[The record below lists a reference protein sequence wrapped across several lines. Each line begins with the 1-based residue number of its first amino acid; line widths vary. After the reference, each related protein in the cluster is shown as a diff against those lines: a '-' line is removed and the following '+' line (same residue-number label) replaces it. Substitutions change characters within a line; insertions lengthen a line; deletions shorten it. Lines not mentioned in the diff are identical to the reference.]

1 MAWRTRGMSS
11 NNSRSRRHTHRDEET
26 ASLLMDEK
34 NNELISELN
43 TKVGMLKSGAWDI
56 NKLIKQ
62 DAKQLNDIE
71 ISMGNAS
78 GGLEQS
84 INKFAT
90 MMKTGGTKTTCY
102 LACFIFFVFII
113 FYWILSSKWS

>member
-11 NNSRSRRHTHRDEET
+11 NNSRSRRHTHRDEEA
-26 ASLLMDEK
+26 ASLLMEEK
-34 NNELISELN
+34 NNELIAELN
-43 TKVGMLKSGAWDI
+43 SKVGMLKSGALDI
-56 NKLIKQ
+56 NKIIKQ

-71 ISMGNAS
+71 MSMGNAS
-78 GGLEQS
+78 GLLGQS
-84 INKFAT
+84 MDKFGS

>member
-11 NNSRSRRHTHRDEET
+11 NNSRNRRNVYRDEEA
-26 ASLLMDEK
+26 ASLLMEEK

-43 TKVGMLKSGAWDI
+43 SKVGLLKSGALDI
-56 NKLIKQ
+56 NQMIKT

-71 ISMGNAS
+71 MSMGNAS
-78 GGLEQS
+78 GLLGQTMD
-84 INKFAT
+84 KFGT
-90 MMKTGGTKTTCY
+90 MMKTGGTKVTCY
-102 LACFIFFVFII
+102 LACFIFLVFII